1 MDTIE
6 SILKN
11 GLEIKL
17 NEFVVCVKIVTNSYI
32 TFALFVRNAGEKLR
46 T

>member
-17 NEFVVCVKIVTNSYI
+17 NEFVVCVKNMTNSNI
-32 TFALFVRNAGEKLR
+32 TFSLFGQNAGEKLR